1 MLLQRRCQRAC
12 LHLADD
18 AETVEA
24 THGHTSHPGV
34 RSVTAAADS
43 ISLPTTHGIDFG
55 AVANQVSFAGIRTLV
70 SFSHL
75 CPERPCVKLLADF
88 FLGTFTRRPL
98 IQASPRN
105 NPCTCLFM
113 FTRYDSYGPLQTL
126 TGGGNSQPF
135 SFTRCVFWMRFE
147 RCRLFLRQLLRVYCL
162 PQYTETG

>member
-1 MLLQRRCQRAC
+1 MLLQRRCPCAC

-24 THGHTSHPGV
+24 THGHKSHPGV

-43 ISLPTTHGIDFG
+43 ISLPTARGIDFG

-75 CPERPCVKLLADF
+75 CPERLCVKLLADF
-88 FLGTFTRRPL
+88 FWAHFTRRPV

-105 NPCTCLFM
+105 SPVTCLFI
-113 FTRYDSYGPLQTL
+113 FTGYDSYGPLQTL
-126 TGGGNSQPF
+126 IGGGNSQPF
-135 SFTRCVFWMRFE
+135 SFTRCVFFG
-147 RCRLFLRQLLRVYCL
+147 CVLSVVVCFCASC
-162 PQYTETG
+162 